1 RSPRG
6 TRAGPSPYLCLRR
19 PTGHRGPQPLAS
31 RFLPF
36 YGPAPGPTAAYR
48 PAGPTGSILTGS
60 ILRPPIRYR
69 RARSGA
75 ESIERVECAT
85 ARGAGYSFR
94 RVLQLSRGGVRAVGE
109 GAAALG
115 LLAFTDRPGG
125 VRQGQP
131 RDGGS
136 LAGFVAGRD
145 RACAAPSGSAQRIQ
159 AAVVPGAGIGVRGH
173 GIALVQA
180 LPRQHPPGVAGCGV
194 TGGNLAHVNIAGQ
207 LRASSHVRMV
217 L

>member
-1 RSPRG
+1 
-6 TRAGPSPYLCLRR
+6 RR

-115 LLAFTDRPGG
+115 LLVFTDRLGG
-125 VRQGQP
+125 VGQGQQ
-131 RDGGS
+131 RDEES
-136 LAGFVAGRD
+136 LVGFVAGRD

-180 LPRQHPPGVAGCGV
+180 LPRQHPPGVPGCGV
-194 TGGNLAHVNIAGQ
+194 PGATLPPANTPARPRRGSQ
-207 LRASSHVRMV
+207 VRLV
-217 L
+217 